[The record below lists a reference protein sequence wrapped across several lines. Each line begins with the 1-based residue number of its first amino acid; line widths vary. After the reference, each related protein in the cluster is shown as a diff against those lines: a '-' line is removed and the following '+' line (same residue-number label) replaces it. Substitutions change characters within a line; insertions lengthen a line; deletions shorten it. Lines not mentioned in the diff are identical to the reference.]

1 MNFSTLLAVQNESM
15 NQLGPIL
22 RAVLFCLVV
31 VCCLVITVTTLL
43 QSNDNEEG
51 MESIMGGQESYYS
64 KNKGSSRDGK
74 LKIITIVMACIAV
87 TCTIAYFLTFLINY
101 AE

>member
-1 MNFSTLLAVQNESM
+1 MNFSTLLAQNEVL
-15 NQLGPIL
+15 NDLGPIL

-31 VCCLVITVTTLL
+31 ACCLVITITTLL

-51 MESIMGGQESYYS
+51 MESVIGGQESYYS

-74 LKIITIVMACIAV
+74 LKIITIVMSCIAV
-87 TCTIAYFLTFLINY
+87 VCTIVYFLTFLINY